1 MDYLYTKFHVIR
13 QIRKTT
19 EMRLTRS
26 NRLLQLLLLLLIAV
40 EFVDHSNELVV
51 IVSAEQ

>member
-1 MDYLYTKFHVIR
+1 
-13 QIRKTT
+13 
-19 EMRLTRS
+19 MRLTRYS
-26 NRLLQLLLLLLIAV
+26 GRLLWMQLLISV